1 MQAVVAEMH
10 CRLLA
15 KEKEIMSTP
24 NTLIR
29 FYDVFD
35 LTPDY
40 NHTRYFPDAGARDA
54 YFNGDGSEGSGR
66 VAVEVETQHIR
77 IDQNEVK
84 VPLPIEEIHSYCYM
98 SIQNSKVRYN
108 QSGYD
113 HIYYCFIV
121 DMEYVSD
128 MCTLVRYQVD
138 VMQTFCM
145 DGLFSDT
152 MAYQSFVTRCHSLT
166 DEVGDNIVEEPFN
179 ADDLYIAQRYTA
191 TIDLYDYYVVVG
203 VCTSRYNGDPQTID
217 GEVFNFEPV
226 EYNNGVYT
234 GVRYFAF
241 DLSDATSATKL
252 EDFLKKF
259 QASDMSEVVS
269 IYSIPKA
276 VVPTIGQGQPSTVA
290 TNKPPNTTTSY
301 TGGVN
306 GSQNNEGFEG
316 YPPKNMKLFTYPY
329 TRLRVSNGE
338 GEMLDLAI
346 ELFQDPDNCQF
357 NIEGAFIGE
366 PQITLYP
373 FDYALNRSGDMPE
386 ENYDYS
392 VSLTNFCSGAYS
404 SNALA
409 AYLQKESFGSLIK
422 CIAGTMASAGIG
434 FMAGGGA
441 PYMGALTGGLPISMS
456 LMRGSRAG
464 IHMAQMMGAGTAMKG
479 LADINADYIRAKY
492 TGDKPS
498 GQNNRGAVAQQNS
511 HKAIRF
517 LRMKIRRYLA
527 EQIDDYFT
535 MYGYAQNKLMNIG
548 DYLKNNTRPYFAY
561 VQTSNFSVMYG
572 AFEQKYKMEIANIM
586 NKGITFWFDTGYAIG
601 RYDLDNT
608 PVLG

>member
-10 CRLLA
+10 CRPLA

-24 NTLIR
+24 NTLVR

-40 NHTRYFPDAGARDA
+40 NHTRYFPDSDTRDA
-54 YFNGDGSEGSGR
+54 YFNGDGTEGSGK

-84 VPLPIEEIHSYCYM
+84 VPLPLEEIHSYCYM
-98 SIQNSKVRYN
+98 SIKNSKVRYN

-179 ADDLYIAQRYTA
+179 ADDLYIAYKAGA
-191 TIDLYDYYVVVG
+191 TVNLYEYYIVVG
-203 VCTSRYNGDPQTID
+203 VCTTRFNGSPQTID
-217 GEVFNFEPV
+217 GEIFNFEPV
-226 EYNNGVYT
+226 EYYLGIYT
-234 GVRYFAF
+234 GARYYAF
-241 DLSDATSATKL
+241 DMSDATSALKL
-252 EDFLKKF
+252 QHFLDLF
-259 QASDMSEVVS
+259 QGSNMSEIIS
-269 IYSIPKA
+269 IYSVPKA
-276 VVPTIGQGQPSTVA
+276 VVPTYSAQPSSISTSS
-290 TNKPPNTTTSY
+290 PPNDTSVF
-301 TGGVN
+301 TDGVN

-316 YPPKNMKLFTYPY
+316 YDAKNMKLYTYPY
-329 TRLRVSNGE
+329 TRLRLSNGE
-338 GEMLDLAI
+338 GEILDLAF
-346 ELFQDPDNCQF
+346 ELFDNPDYCQF
-357 NIEGAFIGE
+357 MIEGAFIGE
-366 PQITLYP
+366 PQISVYP
-373 FDYALNRSGDMPE
+373 MDYGIKYGHLASE
-386 ENYDYS
+386 ENYDHS
-392 VSLTNFCSGAYS
+392 ISLTNFCSGAFS

-409 AYLQKESFGSLIK
+409 SYLQQESFGSLIK
-422 CIAGTMASAGIG
+422 CIAGTVVSAGTG
-434 FMAGGGA
+434 YMLGGGA
-441 PYMGALTGGLPISMS
+441 LLGGAMSLGAGITPRIALAGRRGMIDAGIMGASS
-456 LMRGSRAG
+456 FVRGS
-464 IHMAQMMGAGTAMKG
+464 
-479 LADINADYIRAKY
+479 ADMTADYIRAKN

-498 GQNNRGAVAQQNS
+498 GQNNRGAVAQQNG
-511 HKAIRF
+511 HKAVRF
-517 LRMKIRRYLA
+517 FRMKIRRYLA

-548 DYLKNNTRPYFAY
+548 DYLENNTRPYFAY

-586 NKGITFWFDTGYAIG
+586 NKGITFWFDTEYAIG
-601 RYDLDNT
+601 RYDLNNT